1 MVRQLLAVSVGD
13 KPPTDRDS
21 FLYKRVELPGDLLTV
36 LFKEQL
42 GLQYKNIYQRIDKE
56 YTYKTG
62 LYRDSFRNL
71 IERNTTMIFSDRLV
85 EQGFMKAFKG
95 NWGATPA
102 TKRMGIVQTLNR
114 LSFNSALSH
123 LRKLNLTFDAGAK
136 ITGPRLLHSSQW
148 GLICPIDTPDG
159 GNVGLHK
166 HLSIASRVSVF
177 CSAVPLTEWAASNGM
192 VYLQEKTPQDLA
204 STVKVFINGAWRG
217 YVTEPVIFVE
227 HFKIARRN
235 GLLPSLVSVAWN
247 VEDSSIFIYTDGGRL
262 CRPVFWY
269 DRTGTGGIASEAT
282 IKKLNEDTFTWQQ
295 LVNGFGEKATCPN
308 ACDVTEIKSENLAGL
323 QKSAGIVDMI
333 DTNEEE
339 TALIGFMND
348 IPNSNLL
355 TNVEINPAF
364 LLGVMGNQVVFPEN
378 NPLPRNLFAC
388 GQMKQAVSV
397 YHSNYQ
403 NRIDKMGV
411 VLNYGQTP
419 LVKSRFLKVI
429 SNEQH
434 PYGENVIC
442 AIMCYGGYN
451 VEDSILF
458 NQASVDRGLF
468 ATTYYNSYET
478 REDSSAVSGSGAD
491 TRIAKVDATNTVGI
505 RQGSDYEHLGKD
517 GLVREGTPLTDKTML
532 IGKVVLTASD
542 GEPPT
547 DASVAPKK
555 GQSGFVDK
563 AFITE
568 GEEGYRLAKVR
579 VRDTRTPNIGDK
591 FCSRCGQKG
600 TIGLVIP
607 EQNMP
612 YTADGIRPD
621 IIINPHALPSR
632 MTIGQLVETLMGKA
646 CSLLGGFGDCTAF
659 ANKGQKATR
668 FGEILSNLGYASSG
682 NEILYNG
689 ETGEALSAPIF
700 IGPTYYMRL
709 KHMVKDKINYR
720 AKGPR
725 TLLTRQTVQGR
736 ANDGGLRLGEM
747 EKDAVAAHG
756 RCISCRNQCLYA
768 VMSISWP
775 FATKAA

>member
-1 MVRQLLAVSVGD
+1 MV
-13 KPPTDRDS
+13 
-21 FLYKRVELPGDLLTV
+21 
-36 LFKEQL
+36 
-42 GLQYKNIYQRIDKE
+42 
-56 YTYKTG
+56 
-62 LYRDSFRNL
+62 
-71 IERNTTMIFSDRLV
+71 
-85 EQGFMKAFKG
+85 
-95 NWGATPA
+95 
-102 TKRMGIVQTLNR
+102 
-114 LSFNSALSH
+114 
-123 LRKLNLTFDAGAK
+123 
-136 ITGPRLLHSSQW
+136 
-148 GLICPIDTPDG
+148 
-159 GNVGLHK
+159 
-166 HLSIASRVSVF
+166 
-177 CSAVPLTEWAASNGM
+177 
-192 VYLQEKTPQDLA
+192 
-204 STVKVFINGAWRG
+204 
-217 YVTEPVIFVE
+217 
-227 HFKIARRN
+227 
-235 GLLPSLVSVAWN
+235 
-247 VEDSSIFIYTDGGRL
+247 
-262 CRPVFWY
+262 
-269 DRTGTGGIASEAT
+269 
-282 IKKLNEDTFTWQQ
+282 
-295 LVNGFGEKATCPN
+295 
-308 ACDVTEIKSENLAGL
+308 
-323 QKSAGIVDMI
+323 

-339 TALIGFMND
+339 TALIGFMDDMDN
-348 IPNSNLL
+348 NKLL

-388 GQMKQAVSV
+388 GQMKQAVSI

-434 PYGENVIC
+434 PYGENVVC

-491 TRIAKVDATNTVGI
+491 TRVTKVDATNTIGI
-505 RQGSDYEHLGKD
+505 RQGSDYEHLGKGRACARRYTSD
-517 GLVREGTPLTDKTML
+517 RQNDADRQSSPCGDR
-532 IGKVVLTASD
+532 D

-659 ANKGQKATR
+659 ASKGQKATR

-682 NEILYNG
+682 NEILYTT
-689 ETGEALSAPIF
+689 ERPERP
-700 IGPTYYMRL
+700 
-709 KHMVKDKINYR
+709 
-720 AKGPR
+720 
-725 TLLTRQTVQGR
+725 
-736 ANDGGLRLGEM
+736 
-747 EKDAVAAHG
+747 
-756 RCISCRNQCLYA
+756 
-768 VMSISWP
+768 
-775 FATKAA
+775 